1 MNPKSTLLESIEIP
15 YPAKTQDV
23 QTPIYHSFDL
33 SSRAPG
39 TTVERQPCVLTVF
52 GKVRY
57 TYDLAR
63 VPKTS
68 VLSQATEFVDRLL
81 ENLSNDGFPKF
92 RTSGCSAVSR
102 LTLVGYSMLK
112 SMLIANRG
120 EIARRIIR
128 TAKRL
133 GVETIAICS
142 DVDETALFVQEAD
155 KAIRVSG
162 SKPRDSYLNI
172 DNIIGI
178 AKDVETSAVHPG
190 YGFLSE
196 RWEFAQRCERE
207 GLTFVGPKSEVINS
221 MGDKAR
227 SREIATSLG
236 IPIPP
241 GSGILSGVQ
250 EAKEWAGKLSFPV
263 IFKAAAGGGG
273 IGMRKVEGMEEVAEA
288 FDEASNRVRLAFGD
302 ERVYVEK
309 YLESPH
315 HIEIQ
320 ILGDEDGN
328 VVTFPERECSVQRRH
343 QKVIEESPSP
353 FATSELRLGLRQAA
367 RRLAQ
372 ELGYTNAGTVEFVV
386 DKDRNFYF
394 LEVNTR
400 LQVEHPIT
408 EMITGFDLVEQQIR
422 IASGEPLSI
431 KEDNLKWNGWALESR
446 VYAEDSE
453 NFYPSPGKIISYL
466 EPSGDGIR
474 VDSGYRAG
482 DTITQF
488 YDPLIAKLVVW
499 GKDRSKAITR
509 MLEALAD
516 YEITGIR
523 NNIDFLKKA
532 FDSELFQS
540 GSYDTHFIPRLREGK
555 NG

>member
-1 MNPKSTLLESIEIP
+1 
-15 YPAKTQDV
+15 
-23 QTPIYHSFDL
+23 
-33 SSRAPG
+33 
-39 TTVERQPCVLTVF
+39 
-52 GKVRY
+52 
-57 TYDLAR
+57 
-63 VPKTS
+63 
-68 VLSQATEFVDRLL
+68 
-81 ENLSNDGFPKF
+81 
-92 RTSGCSAVSR
+92 
-102 LTLVGYSMLK
+102 MLK

-288 FDEASNRVRLAFGD
+288 FDEASNRARLAFGD

-422 IASGEPLSI
+422 IASGEPLTI